1 MRILVPL
8 AAGFEEIEA
17 VTVID
22 VLRRAGIEVVVAG
35 LVPGACP
42 GSRGIVLVP
51 DVTLD
56 SVLDSDFDAVVL
68 PGGGPGTKAL
78 RTDPRVIE
86 LVRRQDSKKRW
97 IAAICAAPTV
107 LADAGVL
114 AGRKATSHPAVRD
127 ELRSR
132 GIDLRERER
141 VCVVD
146 HVITSQGP
154 GTAME
159 FAYAIVER
167 LLGSAKVDELER
179 GILSKSAAD

>member
-17 VTVID
+17 ITIID
-22 VLRRAGIEVVVAG
+22 VSRRAGLEVVVAG
-35 LVPGACP
+35 LVPGACV
-42 GSRGIVLVP
+42 GSRGIVVVP
-51 DVTLD
+51 DVTLE
-56 SVLDSDFDAVVL
+56 SVASGDFAAVVL

-78 RTDPRVIE
+78 RADPRVIE
-86 LVRRQDSKKRW
+86 LVRRQDTKKGW

-107 LADAGVL
+107 LSDAGVL
-114 AGRKATSHPAVRD
+114 VGRKATAHPAVRD
-127 ELRSR
+127 ELRSQ
-132 GIDLRERER
+132 GIDVRERER

-159 FAYAIVER
+159 FTYAIVER
-167 LLGSAKVDELER
+167 LLGPAKVDELER
-179 GILSKSAAD
+179 GILSRPPAS